1 MPRLTSLFPGLLC
14 ALALSGAHAA
24 TYQFTGPT
32 YGVGI
37 TNYVAPCPG
46 GSCADYTAGM
56 RTTGWFTYLGSL
68 APNLVNHNLHADPN
82 LLSYGLSD
90 GLVSIESSHPAT
102 RMGRFQVSTD
112 AGGTITSY
120 WLVLDQWVDGFAG
133 PHAANDRMHK
143 IELFSGGSSTN
154 SHNWIC
160 GTVGPTVPAGTSD
173 GCTALGGNSGRS
185 EALHSNVGVIVGSGL
200 PSLSISSVS
209 ASEGNAGM
217 TNLTFTVTLD
227 AAPSAPASVGWSTLT
242 GTATGGV
249 DYFGDAGVLN
259 WAAGDGSSRTLT
271 VQVIGDTTAEADE
284 TFRVRLSN
292 PVNVGINDPHGTG
305 TILNDD
311 SAPPAAAHSVPTLS
325 EWAMLLMAGLMGL
338 WAVFRN
344 RRGSGRSGF

>member
-1 MPRLTSLFPGLLC
+1 MPRLISLFLRLLC
-14 ALALSGAHAA
+14 ALGLSGAHAA

-32 YGVGI
+32 YGAGI

-82 LLSYGLSD
+82 LLTYGLTD

-102 RMGRFQVSTD
+102 RLVRFQVSTD
-112 AGGTITSY
+112 AGGNITSY
-120 WLVLDQWVDGFAG
+120 WALVGQWADGLAG
-133 PHAANDRMHK
+133 PHSVPDRMHR
-143 IELFSGGSSTN
+143 IEVFSGSASNN
-154 SHNWIC
+154 SHNWVC
-160 GTVGPTVPAGTSD
+160 GTVAATIPAGVAD
-173 GCTALGGNSGRS
+173 GCTSFGDNSGRS
-185 EALHSNVGVIVGSGL
+185 DAEHSNVGASWSSGL
-200 PSLSISSVS
+200 PTLSISSIS
-209 ASEGNAGM
+209 ASEGNAGV
-217 TNLTFTVTLD
+217 TNFTFTVTLD
-227 AAPSAPASVGWSTLT
+227 AAPSAPASVGWSTIT

-271 VQVIGDTTAEADE
+271 VQVIGDTSAEADE
-284 TFRVRLSN
+284 TFRVRLTN

-311 SAPPAAAHSVPTLS
+311 AAPPAAVNSVPTLS

-338 WAVFRN
+338 GAVVRN
-344 RRGSGRSGF
+344 RRGPGRSGF